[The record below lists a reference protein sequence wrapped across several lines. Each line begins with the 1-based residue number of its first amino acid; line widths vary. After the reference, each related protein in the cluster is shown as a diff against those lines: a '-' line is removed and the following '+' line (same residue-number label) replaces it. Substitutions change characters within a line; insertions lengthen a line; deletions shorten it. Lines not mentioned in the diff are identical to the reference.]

1 MTIYDR
7 YLLRRFW
14 HVFAI
19 GFFATFGLFVVFDAF
34 TNADEFQDRS
44 GGVPAMLAR
53 MTQHYFFQSFS
64 FLDLL
69 GPTLAVVSVIA
80 VFAMLQRQREVYP
93 VLSAGVPTYRIAFP
107 VLVGVLSVVVLM
119 TVNQELI
126 LPEIAPRLQVARGT
140 DKAMISDVQTSRDFV
155 TNVEITG
162 SGLDLESRS
171 IDRAEFLLPVPS
183 VVAEPATLKA
193 KRAVYIPPQPGEH
206 PAGWLLKDPSPTFD
220 KLKLTEQ
227 GTTLVFA
234 VKSNDP
240 TVKGGDIFVATE
252 VTIDQLHSRGTS
264 FKFLSTSDLVQRIRN
279 PAVGAVSI
287 RVQTVHLHERLTR
300 PFAII
305 LAALIA
311 IPLTMKKE
319 SRGLLES
326 MGMCCVVLSVLFV
339 ISQASLQLGRL
350 NFYPLAL
357 GAWIPV
363 VLAGG
368 LSAWFSNRVQT

>member
-1 MTIYDR
+1 MTIFDR
-7 YLLRRFW
+7 YLLKRFW

-34 TNADEFQDRS
+34 SNADEFQDRS
-44 GGVPAMLAR
+44 GGVFSMLSR
-53 MTQHYFFQSFS
+53 MTQHYFFQSFA

-69 GPTLAVVSVIA
+69 GPTLAVVAVIA
-80 VFAMLQRQREVYP
+80 VFAILQRQREVYP
-93 VLSAGVPTYRIAFP
+93 VLSAGVPTYRVAMP
-107 VLVGVLSVVVLM
+107 VLIGVLSVVVLM
-119 TVNQELI
+119 TMNQEI
-126 LPEIAPRLQVARGT
+126 VLPRIAPRLQVARGT
-140 DKAMISDVQTSRDFV
+140 DKALIHDVQTSRDFV
-155 TNVEITG
+155 SNIEITG

-171 IDRAEFLLPVPS
+171 IEKAEFLLPVPS

-193 KRAVYIPPQPGEH
+193 KRAVFVPQRGDM
-206 PAGWLLKDPSPTFD
+206 PAGWILKEPNTAFED
-220 KLKLTEQ
+220 LKLTSH
-227 GTTLVFA
+227 GSTLVYA
-234 VKSNDP
+234 VK
-240 TVKGGDIFVATE
+240 GADIFVATD

-264 FKFLSTSDLVQRIRN
+264 FKYLSTSDLVQRIRN

-300 PFAII
+300 PFAIL

-326 MGMCCVVLSVLFV
+326 MAMCCVVLSVLFV
-339 ISQASLQLGRL
+339 IAQASLQLGRL
-350 NFYPLAL
+350 NLYPIAL

-368 LSAWFSNRVQT
+368 LSAWFSNRIQT